1 MMEKSKLGD
10 RVVAGILLALAVG
23 MFSYTLTFP
32 GTLQPTD
39 PGTAALPRILAVAL
53 GALAVALLLRPN
65 EVALLPERDGAL
77 PVVGIVVLT
86 AIYAAVLPIL
96 GFLIST
102 ILYLVGALL
111 LMKIRRPVY
120 LVLVPIAVS
129 ITLFGL
135 FGLLLEVPLP
145 YGFVERILT

>member
-1 MMEKSKLGD
+1 MDKSHLGD

-23 MFSYTLTFP
+23 MFLYTLTFP

-39 PGTAALPRILAVAL
+39 PGTAAFPRILAVAL
-53 GALAVALLLRPN
+53 AALAVVLLLRPS
-65 EVALLPERDGAL
+65 EVALLPERSGAF

-96 GFLIST
+96 GFLILT
-102 ILYLVGALL
+102 IVYLAGALL
-111 LMKIRRPVY
+111 LMKVRKVVY
-120 LVLVPIAVS
+120 LVLVPVVLSFA
-129 ITLFGL
+129 LFGL

-145 YGFVERILT
+145 YGLPERILT